1 MAGVRLDRVTKQFG
15 KVTALDSFSLDIVD
29 GEFMVFVG
37 PSGCGKTT
45 ALRIIAG
52 LEESSSGSVTIGDR
66 VVDDIPA
73 KDRDIAM
80 VFQSY
85 ALYPHMTVYQNMAF
99 GLRIR
104 LLKSWWWQLTHAA
117 EAKQRR
123 QEIDRRVKEAAELLG
138 IENLLQRRPRELSG
152 GQRQRVALGRAIVRE
167 PKVFL
172 MDEPLS
178 NLDAKLRVQ
187 TRAEL
192 IRLHRRLGITTIYVT
207 HDQTEAMTMGDR
219 IAVLKDGVLQQ
230 VATPDELYQRPD
242 NAFVATF
249 IGSPAMNLVDTNVDR
264 GRARLGGAEFPVPAD
279 VPGGKILL
287 GIRPEEFRA
296 VGPGVELRPLVDVVE
311 PLGPTKT
318 VVLNL
323 EGENLM
329 ASLDADVQLV
339 EGEPI
344 SVWVKPQSVHFFD
357 AESGEAIRYTA
368 GDAVAVSKE
377 DTSGTA

>member
-1 MAGVRLDRVTKQFG
+1 MAGVRLSGVSKLFG
-15 KVTALDSFSLDIVD
+15 KVRALDSFSLDIAD

-52 LEESSSGSVTIGDR
+52 LEEATSGSVTIGDR
-66 VVDDIPA
+66 VVDDVPA

-85 ALYPHMTVYQNMAF
+85 ALYPHMTVAQNMSF

-104 LLKSWWWQLTHAA
+104 LLKSFWWQITHRS
-117 EAKQRR
+117 EARR
-123 QEIDRRVKEAAELLG
+123 LRTQIDERVRETAQMLG
-138 IENLLQRRPRELSG
+138 IEDLLGRRPRELSG

-219 IAVLKDGVLQQ
+219 IAVLRDGVLQQ
-230 VATPDELYQRPD
+230 VASPDELYKKPA
-242 NAFVATF
+242 NTFVASF
-249 IGSPAMNLVDTNVDR
+249 IGSPPMNLITVPVADGN
-264 GRARLGGAEFPVPAD
+264 ASLGGASIPVPIRS
-279 VPGGKILL
+279 GKIVL
-287 GIRPEEFRA
+287 GIRPEEFRTSA
-296 VGPGVELRPLVDVVE
+296 EGIELRPTVDVVE
-311 PLGPTKT
+311 PLGATKSVMLT
-318 VVLNL
+318 VDGNSLT
-323 EGENLM
+323 
-329 ASLDADVQLV
+329 ASLDADVQV
-339 EGEPI
+339 EEGK
-344 SVWVKPQSVHFFD
+344 SVSLWIRPNSIHYFD
-357 AESGEAIRYTA
+357 AASGNAIRQA
-368 GDAVAVSKE
+368 SGDEAMTVSWQG
-377 DTSGTA
+377 SQ

>member
-1 MAGVRLDRVTKQFG
+1 MAGVRLSGVSKLFG
-15 KVTALDSFSLDIVD
+15 KVRALDSFSLDIAD

-52 LEESSSGSVTIGDR
+52 LEEASSGSITIGDR
-66 VVDDIPA
+66 VVDDVPA

-85 ALYPHMTVYQNMAF
+85 ALYPHMTVAQNMSF

-104 LLKSWWWQLTHAA
+104 MLKSFWWQITHRS
-117 EAKQRR
+117 EARR
-123 QEIDRRVKEAAELLG
+123 LRTQIDERVRETAQMLG
-138 IENLLQRRPRELSG
+138 IEDLLGRRPRELSG

-219 IAVLKDGVLQQ
+219 IAVLRDGVLQQ
-230 VATPDELYQRPD
+230 VASPDELYKKPA
-242 NAFVATF
+242 NTFVASF
-249 IGSPAMNLVDTNVDR
+249 IGSPPMNLLTLPVER
-264 GRARLGGAEFPVPAD
+264 GNASLGGASIPVPINS
-279 VPGGKILL
+279 GKIVL
-287 GIRPEEFRA
+287 GIRPEEFRTSA
-296 VGPGVELRPLVDVVE
+296 EGIELRPTVDVVE
-311 PLGPTKT
+311 PLGATKSVMLT
-318 VVLNL
+318 IDGNSLT
-323 EGENLM
+323 
-329 ASLDADVQLV
+329 ASLDADVQV
-339 EGEPI
+339 EEGKSI
-344 SVWVKPQSVHFFD
+344 SLWIRPNSIHYFD
-357 AESGEAIRYTA
+357 ADSGNAIRQ
-368 GDAVAVSKE
+368 
-377 DTSGTA
+377 TSGDEAMTVSSQGSQ